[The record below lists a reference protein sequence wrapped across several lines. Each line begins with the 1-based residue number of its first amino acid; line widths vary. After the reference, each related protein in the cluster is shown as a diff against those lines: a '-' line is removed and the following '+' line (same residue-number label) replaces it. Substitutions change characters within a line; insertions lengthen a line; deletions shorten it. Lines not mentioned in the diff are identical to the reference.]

1 MRSLIID
8 DGAHR
13 AAARAEAA
21 SAGRL
26 VPARLYPVG
35 LVLHPVAGCCGR
47 HRQAEQWHL
56 PVGMDYVGLLLL
68 AKWTR
73 AALAFALR
81 FVFSVE
87 GPLSPS
93 GTFETPTD
101 VRYDFAFGG
110 KAEN

>member
-1 MRSLIID
+1 MPDGGSVPIVSQTAIEPMKTALSRMFGARHD

-13 AAARAEAA
+13 AAAR
-21 SAGRL
+21 
-26 VPARLYPVG
+26 
-35 LVLHPVAGCCGR
+35 
-47 HRQAEQWHL
+47 HRQAEQWQL

-81 FVFSVE
+81 FGFSVE

>member
-1 MRSLIID
+1 VLTEPLPVP
-8 DGAHR
+8 A
-13 AAARAEAA
+13 AAARLHRERLILYAVN
-21 SAGRL
+21 GRC
-26 VPARLYPVG
+26 R
-35 LVLHPVAGCCGR
+35 R
-47 HRQAEQWHL
+47 HRQAEQWQL
-56 PVGMDYVGLLLL
+56 PVRMDYVGLLLL

-81 FVFSVE
+81 FGFSVE

>member
-1 MRSLIID
+1 M
-8 DGAHR
+8 
-13 AAARAEAA
+13 
-21 SAGRL
+21 
-26 VPARLYPVG
+26 
-35 LVLHPVAGCCGR
+35 
-47 HRQAEQWHL
+47 
-56 PVGMDYVGLLLL
+56 GLLLL

-81 FVFSVE
+81 FGFSVE